1 MTFSI
6 RAGARPGPNRV
17 PEPNSAFWAVKVL
30 TTGMGETTSDYLV
43 RSFAPEFVVP
53 AALLVLLVVL
63 AVQLRTKSYRPGRY
77 WTTALMVSV
86 FGTMA
91 ADVLHVGLGVPYA
104 VSTVGFALILA
115 AVFTLWWL
123 IERNLSV
130 HDIRT
135 ARREGFYW
143 ATVMTTFALGTAAG
157 DLTANAFGLGYL
169 RSGFLFLTLF
179 SLPGMIFL
187 VTRRGAVATFW
198 FAYVLTR
205 PLGASFAD
213 WVAVPQ
219 ARGGLG
225 LGTGPVSGVLLIV
238 FVVLVGLLALRARSG
253 RRPGSRLGAL
263 RPEGAA

>member
-1 MTFSI
+1 MS
-6 RAGARPGPNRV
+6 PPNRV
-17 PEPNSAFWAVKVL
+17 PEPDTAFWAVKVL

-43 RSFAPEFVVP
+43 RTFAPELVVP
-53 AALLVLLVVL
+53 VALLLLLVVL
-63 AVQLRTKSYRPGRY
+63 AVQLRSKAYRPGRY

-104 VSTVGFALILA
+104 ASTAGFAAVLA
-115 AVFTLWWL
+115 GVFLTWWL
-123 IERNLSV
+123 VERSLSV

-135 ARREGFYW
+135 GRREGFYW

-157 DLTANAFGLGYL
+157 DLTANAIGLGYL
-169 RSGFLFLTLF
+169 GSGFLFLTLF
-179 SLPGMIFL
+179 SLPGLVFL
-187 VTRRGAVATFW
+187 TTRRGAVATFW

-219 ARGGLG
+219 GRGGLG
-225 LGTGPVSGVLLIV
+225 LGTGPVSGVLLLV
-238 FVVLVGLLALRARSG
+238 FVVVVGLLAARARSVRG
-253 RRPGSRLGAL
+253 PGAPLGAL
-263 RPEGAA
+263 RSEGTA